1 MERNRLL
8 MIGAGLATAVVII
21 LGFVIGV
28 SPQLRAAA
36 DARTQDASVTAQNEV
51 LRSGLV
57 ALKVKDSK
65 MKSLTTQL
73 TELQSSVPTDADAP
87 AFIDEIYAMAQKSGV
102 SIASYGMSDAQA
114 YVAPAPAADSSSTA
128 NATAGVA
135 PSAPVPVTNAAITSA
150 NFSIIP
156 VTINVGGT
164 YAQAL
169 DFLAALHNGD
179 RMMLVTSFAGGAESS
194 ADGTA
199 GSWVVTGSIYALA
212 DANSVQ
218 ETQQSTTSTA
228 ADAASASSSTD
239 TAAGK

>member
-1 MERNRLL
+1 MERNRFL
-8 MIGAGLATAVVII
+8 MIGAVLATAVVIV
-21 LGFVIGV
+21 LGFIVGV
-28 SPQLRAAA
+28 SPQLKAAA
-36 DARTQDASVTAQNEV
+36 DAKAQDASVTAQNDV

-57 ALKVKDSK
+57 ALKSKDSK
-65 MKSLTTQL
+65 MQSLTKQL
-73 TELQSSVPTDADAP
+73 AKLQSSVPTDASAP

-102 SIASYGMSDAQA
+102 TIASYGMSDAQA
-114 YVAPAPAADSSSTA
+114 YVAPAPAGKTTA
-128 NATAGVA
+128 AASAGVA

-156 VTINVGGT
+156 VTISVGGT

-169 DFLAALHNGD
+169 DFLSELHNGD
-179 RMMLVTSFAGGAESS
+179 RLMLVTSFAGGSDSS

-199 GSWVVTGSIYALA
+199 GSWVVSGSIYALA
-212 DANSVQ
+212 DADSVK

-228 ADAASASSSTD
+228 ADAASADSSTD